1 MRSLLSLMA
10 IALITVAVGCNDAD
24 KKSADTP
31 AKPAATATD
40 KPAET
45 KTSENTEAPA
55 NAPAD
60 ASKGEV
66 QTVSLNVPGMT

>member
-10 IALITVAVGCNDAD
+10 VALIVAAVGCNKADSDAD
-24 KKSADTP
+24 ATP
-31 AKPAATATD
+31 ASPSTPAATETSAKVD
-40 KPAET
+40 APAE
-45 KTSENTEAPA
+45 K
-55 NAPAD
+55 PAD